1 MTLQRTP
8 VALALGAA
16 LSLLAQGAF
25 AQQAG
30 EADGTTSPATASA
43 NAAAATAIA
52 ATDADATAD
61 ANAAPEDAR
70 TLDSVVV
77 TATRGSK
84 AIDKIPG
91 AVSVVTRKEMDEQ
104 LVISEDLSQVLA
116 TQVPGY
122 APSRQKMTSFGE
134 SLRGRVAL
142 ILFDGVPQT
151 NPLRNGAREGYFA
164 DPMVIER
171 IEVVSG
177 ASAVQG
183 LGATG
188 GIINYISR
196 TPRTEGT
203 RHTVDAKFGTQGHSD
218 DQLWKTGYMLET
230 KHDRFDALLY
240 LGATKR
246 GVGVD
251 GDGRRLGIE
260 GTQGDVQDSLATDF
274 FAKLGYDLTGTQRL
288 QVSANRY
295 ELEGDGDWTR
305 VLGDRTQGI
314 PTSSTRGEPLGNPPR
329 NEVRTISAEWTHAEL
344 AGGSASVQVYKQDFD
359 ATYGA
364 GFFAN
369 FQDPAIAP
377 DGTLLDQSQIVAD
390 KTGLRTSWVRPNWWS
405 ENLELT
411 LGLDW
416 LSDKSQQR
424 LALTGR
430 TWVPELDFESYAPF
444 AQLEYENG
452 PFTVRGGV
460 RREHATLNVDT
471 YTTLATYGS
480 REVQGGE
487 RSFSQWVENLG
498 AVWRFAE
505 GWSVFAAYSEGFGV
519 ADVGLVLRAVATDNQ
534 SVENLVDL
542 KPIVTDNREVG
553 ITWAGQLG
561 SFTASAY
568 DSRSELGSQV
578 RVTNGIGSVAR
589 VPIEVTGFEFAG
601 ELRPHDDWT
610 ISATYAT
617 TRGKTAIAEGAPL
630 DVDLGSRSQ
639 GPDKVM
645 AAVRWAITPAL
656 AVRLQGSH
664 YASRD
669 INEGRF
675 AGTARLEEHF
685 DGYTL
690 ADLGVTWA
698 TRLGDFGL
706 GIENLFDRQY
716 IGYFPQANPGGSNED
731 YFAGHGRTYTLS
743 WRRTFE

>member
-1 MTLQRTP
+1 MTLRRTP
-8 VALALGAA
+8 VALALGVA
-16 LSLLAQGAF
+16 LSLLAQGAL
-25 AQQAG
+25 AQQAVAG
-30 EADGTTSPATASA
+30 DETDDATP
-43 NAAAATAIA
+43 AATTAT
-52 ATDADATAD
+52 TDATTD
-61 ANAAPEDAR
+61 DAR

-134 SLRGRVAL
+134 SMRGRVPL

-151 NPLRNGAREGYFA
+151 NPLRSGAREGYFA

-196 TPRTEGT
+196 TPHQDGT
-203 RHTVDAKFGTQGHSD
+203 RHTVDAKFGTQFHGD
-218 DQLWKTGYMLET
+218 DALWKAGYLLEH
-230 KHDRFDALLY
+230 KRGAFDALFY
-240 LGATKR
+240 AGGALR

-251 GDGRRLGIE
+251 GDGRRLGLE
-260 GTQGDVQDSLATDF
+260 GTQGDTQDTTSNDF
-274 FAKLGYDLTGTQRL
+274 FLKVGYDLTGTQRV
-288 QVSANRY
+288 QFSANRFRM
-295 ELEGDGDWTR
+295 EGDGDWTR
-305 VLGDRTQGI
+305 VLGDRSAGI
-314 PTSSTRGEPLGNPPR
+314 PTSATRGAPLGEPPA
-329 NEVRTISAEWTHAEL
+329 NHVTTLSAEWSDADL
-344 AGGSASVQVYKQDFD
+344 AGGNAHVQFYRQDFA

-364 GFFAN
+364 GIFAN

-377 DGTLLDQSQIVAD
+377 RGTLVDQSEIVAD
-390 KTGLRTSWVRPNWWS
+390 KKGLRTSWVRPGLWS
-405 ENLELT
+405 EDLELT
-411 LGLDW
+411 VGLDW
-416 LSDKSQQR
+416 LSDHSRQR
-424 LALTGR
+424 LAQTGR
-430 TWVPELDFESYAPF
+430 NWVPKLEFESYAPF
-444 AQLEYENG
+444 AQLEYEAG
-452 PFTVRGGV
+452 PFTLRGGA
-460 RREHATLNVDT
+460 RRENATLEVAT
-471 YTTLATYGS
+471 YTTLASYGS

-498 AVWRFAE
+498 AVWRFAD
-505 GWSVFAAYSEGFGV
+505 GWSVFAAYNEGFGLP
-519 ADVGLVLRAVATDNQ
+519 DVGLVLRAVNRDGQ
-534 SVENLVDL
+534 SVESLIDL

-553 ITWAGQLG
+553 VTWAGRLG

-589 VPIEVTGFEFAG
+589 VPIEVKGFEFAG
-601 ELRPHDDWT
+601 ELRPHEDWT

-630 DVDLGSRSQ
+630 DVDLGARSQ
-639 GPDKVM
+639 GPDKVI

-664 YASRD
+664 FASRD
-669 INEGRF
+669 INQGRF

-698 TRLGDFGL
+698 TRAGEFGL

-716 IGYFPQANPGGSNED
+716 VGYFPQANPGGSNED
-731 YFAGHGRTYTLS
+731 YFAGHGRTYALS